1 MKKLSIVM
9 VLFTIFLFSTSA
21 LAGGPCVHHV
31 VLFDLKD
38 DVTPEQIKEFIIV
51 GEALI
56 SQIPGVQE
64 VSLNKKAREDRNIH
78 IKDYDVALY
87 VRWENN
93 EAGDVYGPH
102 PLHQT
107 VLKLYKP
114 QRAGVKIID
123 FYGK

>member
-1 MKKLSIVM
+1 MKKLNIAMIIV
-9 VLFTIFLFSTSA
+9 TIFLFSSSA
-21 LAGGPCVHHV
+21 FAGEACVHHV

-38 DVTPEQIKEFIIV
+38 DVTPDQIEEFITV
-51 GEALI
+51 GEALL

-64 VSLNKKAREDRNIH
+64 VSLNKKARADRDIH
-78 IKDYDVALY
+78 IKDYDLALY

-93 EAGDVYGPH
+93 EAGNVYGPH

-107 VLKLYKP
+107 LLKLYKS
-114 QRAGVKIID
+114 QWAGVKVID